1 MADMPDASRLRDL
14 ALTLH
19 DLSWRIARFGPA
31 QAGIEP
37 LPASELAVLRTV
49 MDQPDRAMS
58 EVAQSLSMQPSNVS
72 AAVRSL
78 HDRGLVD
85 KRPAAHDRRVT
96 LLTPTRRA
104 LKEREQI
111 EAAITA
117 TVSSAL
123 ASLPAEQAD
132 TLQRAMPALRALT
145 EQVGTA
151 AWRL

>member
-37 LPASELAVLRTV
+37 LPASELAVLRAV

-96 LLTPTRRA
+96 LLAPTRRA

>member
-96 LLTPTRRA
+96 LLAPTRRA

>member
-1 MADMPDASRLRDL
+1 MADMLDGSRLREL

-31 QAGIEP
+31 QAGVEP
-37 LPASELAVLRTV
+37 LPASELAVLRAV
-49 MDQPDRAMS
+49 MDQPGRAMS
-58 EVAQSLSMQPSNVS
+58 EVAQSLAMQPSNVS
-72 AAVRSL
+72 AAVRAL
-78 HDRGLVD
+78 HDRGLVE

-96 LLTPTRRA
+96 LLAPTPRA

-111 EAAITA
+111 EASITA
-117 TVSSAL
+117 TVSAAL

-132 TLQRAMPALRALT
+132 ALRRALPALRALA

>member
-1 MADMPDASRLRDL
+1 MPDASRLRDL

>member
-1 MADMPDASRLRDL
+1 MADMPDASRLRAL

-37 LPASELAVLRTV
+37 LPASELAVLRAV

-96 LLTPTRRA
+96 LLAPTRRA

-145 EQVGTA
+145 EQVGSA